1 MKLFDFDGTLADS
14 NGVWIEVDRRFLGA
28 LGLEPTRE
36 YIDLMGHSIFPIA
49 AQITK
54 EYYRLELT
62 TDEIMARWLKLARE
76 AYHNDVALKPG
87 ALEYLTRCRARGER
101 MVLFTACVK
110 ELCMAAMERHD
121 LSRWFDD
128 MIFVE
133 ELGMEKRDPKTFPMV
148 LDRLG
153 VSAEEC
159 TLYEDS
165 PGACAAAKA
174 AGLTVVGVYDDFYAH
189 CQAELRASCHRYIH
203 SLEELLE

>member
-1 MKLFDFDGTLADS
+1 MKLFDFDGTLVDS
-14 NGVWIEVDRRFLGA
+14 NGVWVEVDKRFLGA

-49 AQITK
+49 AQITR
-54 EYYRLELT
+54 EYYHLDLT

-76 AYHNDVALKPG
+76 AYRHQVELKPG
-87 ALEYLTRCRARGER
+87 VLEYLTRCQARGEHT
-101 MVLFTACVK
+101 VLFTACVK
-110 ELCMAAMERHD
+110 ELCMAAMERHG
-121 LSRWFDD
+121 LSRYFED

-133 ELGMEKRDPKTFPMV
+133 DLGMEKRDPKTFPLV
-148 LDRLG
+148 LERLG
-153 VSAEEC
+153 VQAGEC

-189 CQAELRASCHRYIH
+189 CEEELRANCHRCIH
-203 SLEELLE
+203 SFEELLN